1 MPSTKLKRAQ
11 RALDK
16 QLSSSRPAPPKV
28 GWIRAVR
35 DALGMTGQQL
45 ASRLGVTWQSM
56 ADLEKSEA
64 AGTIT
69 LNSLTKAAAAMDCTL
84 VYALLP
90 NAPSLE
96 ALADQQARKLAVAA
110 LQRTNQT
117 MLLEAQAVSAD
128 ELEHRIQDYITD
140 HIRDS
145 DLWATRQ

>member
-16 QLSSSRPAPPKV
+16 KLSSHQPATPKA

-45 ASRLGVTWQSM
+45 ASRLGVTWSSM
-56 ADLEKSEA
+56 DNLEKSEA

-69 LNSLTKAAAAMDCTL
+69 LNSLTKAAAAMDCRL
-84 VYALLP
+84 VYALVP
-90 NAPSLE
+90 NAASIE
-96 ALADQQARKLAVAA
+96 ALVDQQARQVALAA
-110 LQRTNQT
+110 LGRANQT
-117 MLLEAQAVSAD
+117 MLLEAQAVGAE
-128 ELEHRIQDYITD
+128 ELEQRIQDYITD

-145 DLWATRQ
+145 ELWAVKR

>member
-69 LNSLTKAAAAMDCTL
+69 LNSLTKAAAAMETAMNL
-84 VYALLP
+84 MLEGVRVAFEVYAGIVVP
-90 NAPSLE
+90 PG
-96 ALADQQARKLAVAA
+96 
-110 LQRTNQT
+110 T
-117 MLLEAQAVSAD
+117 
-128 ELEHRIQDYITD
+128 
-140 HIRDS
+140 
-145 DLWATRQ
+145 